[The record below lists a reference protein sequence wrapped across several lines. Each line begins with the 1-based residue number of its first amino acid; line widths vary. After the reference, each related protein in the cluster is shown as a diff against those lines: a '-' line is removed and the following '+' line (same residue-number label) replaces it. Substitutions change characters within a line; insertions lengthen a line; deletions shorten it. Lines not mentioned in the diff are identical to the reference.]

1 MAAYIFDATKGGS
14 PQELARQR
22 AILEALA
29 ERAAMGGDSLASGAQ
44 ALGAG
49 IASKIAAGKAKRME
63 SAGLASANSAFSPI
77 LAALTGGGAS
87 APMSGMSGGGG
98 AVTGAPSATGVDVA
112 KRLQADFGLT
122 PAAAAGF
129 AGNLAHESGDFNI
142 LQEINPTVKG
152 SRGGYGWPQW
162 TGPRRRQFEQWAAQN
177 GLDPSSKEANYGFL
191 KYELQNTP
199 EGAVLGALK
208 GVNDPAMAAQIVSE
222 RFLRP
227 GVVNMGSRVKRT
239 QQIAQALAGG
249 GGVQVASLDPSIG
262 MPAAPAQAA
271 PAMAPAQTR
280 IGGGMMS
287 ALPPR
292 QTEGDPQGGGVPMP
306 SAQPVQQQP
315 AVNMAQAMGGAMNL
329 DAIDLPTLMQ
339 AAQNPWV
346 AQNPLYSR
354 IVESLIERKMAG
366 PAKPEFQEVGGR
378 LIQINPDGSISEAY
392 SPGMS
397 DKDRAQIELE
407 RQKFDYERGKPMTV
421 GGDSRLADPSGRV
434 LLDALPKEVAKPAAV
449 QEYEYAKQQGFP
461 GTFQDWE
468 ASKKGGMSLQ
478 VDPATGA
485 VTFQQGGNIKPMT
498 EAQSKDAT
506 YATRAEGALP
516 TLDQY
521 SGALTNLKDTIAEG
535 VPMVGNY
542 GTSEEFQKA
551 RNAGNEFLQAILRK
565 DTGAAITD
573 GEMTSYGKTY
583 LPEPGDKPGV
593 LEQKKQARLRAL
605 EALKAGMSPQA
616 ILAQEKALAASTPA
630 DEPPPE
636 GGWKDLGGG
645 VRIRVKP

>member
-1 MAAYIFDATKGGS
+1 MVGYIFDATKGGS
-14 PQELARQR
+14 PEELARQR
-22 AILEALA
+22 AILRALA

-49 IASKIAAGKAKRME
+49 IASKIAAGKANRME
-63 SAGLASANSAFSPI
+63 KAGLASANAAFNPI

-87 APMSGMSGGGG
+87 APMADVSGGGG
-98 AVTGAPSATGVDVA
+98 AVTGAPNATGVDVA

-129 AGNLAHESGDFNI
+129 AGNLAHESKDFTT
-142 LQEINPTVKG
+142 LQEIAPMVPG
-152 SRGGYGWPQW
+152 SRGGYGWAQW

-177 GLDPSSKEANYGFL
+177 GLDPASKEANYGFL

-208 GVNDPAMAAQIVSE
+208 DVNDPAMAAQIVSE

-227 GVVNMGSRVKRT
+227 GIVNMDSRVKRT
-239 QQIAQALAGG
+239 RQIAQALAGN
-249 GGVQVASLDPSIG
+249 GVQVASLDPSIG
-262 MPAAPAQAA
+262 MPAAPAQGV
-271 PAMAPAQTR
+271 PSMAPAQAR
-280 IGGGMMS
+280 AGGMMG
-287 ALPPR
+287 ALPQR
-292 QTEGDPQGGGVPMP
+292 QTEGDPQGGGVHMP
-306 SAQPVQQQP
+306 RAQPAQQQP
-315 AVNMAQAMGGAMNL
+315 AVNVAQAMGGAMNL

-378 LIQINPDGSISEAY
+378 LIQINPDGTISEAY

-397 DKDRAQIELE
+397 EKDRAQIDLE
-407 RQKFDYERGKPMTV
+407 RQKFDFERGKPLTV
-421 GGDSRLADPSGRV
+421 GSDTRLADPTGKV
-434 LLDALPKEVAKPAAV
+434 LLDALPKDAAKPAAV

-506 YATRAEGALP
+506 YATRAEGALA

-521 SGALTNLKDTIAEG
+521 AGALTGLKDTIAGG
-535 VPMVGNY
+535 VPVVGNY
-542 GTSEEFQKA
+542 GTSNEFQKA
-551 RNAGNEFLQAILRK
+551 SQAGKEFLQAILRK
-565 DTGAAITD
+565 DTGAAITED
-573 GEMTSYGKTY
+573 EMTQYGKTY
-583 LPEPGDKPGV
+583 LPEPGDGADV
-593 LEQKKQARLRAL
+593 LAQKMQSRRRAL

-616 ILAQEKALAASTPA
+616 ILAQEKALAASGAQPMPESPA
-630 DEPPPE
+630 QPKRLKYNPE
-636 GGWKDLGGG
+636 TGEFE
-645 VRIRVKP
+645 